1 MKFHWLYQNLKAVPS
16 VWQGETNIATYET
29 DSGES
34 SDTYRLENMFD
45 DENLDTF
52 WRNHEDKV
60 NTVQTVTMN
69 FLKARVFNLWI
80 FVILSHHLPCD
91 HPQPRN

>member
-1 MKFHWLYQNLKAVPS
+1 MYQNLKAVLS

-69 FLKARVFNLWI
+69 FLKARVFNLLNI
-80 FVILSHHLPCD
+80 FHLESPFTK
-91 HPQPRN
+91 

>member
-1 MKFHWLYQNLKAVPS
+1 MYQNLKAVLS
-16 VWQGETNIATYET
+16 VWHGETNIAIYET

-45 DENLDTF
+45 DENFDTF

-69 FLKARVFNLWI
+69 FLKARVFNLLNI
-80 FVILSHHLPCD
+80 FHLESPFTK
-91 HPQPRN
+91 

>member
-1 MKFHWLYQNLKAVPS
+1 MKAVPS

-34 SDTYRLENMFD
+34 SDTYRLGNMFD

-60 NTVQTVTMN
+60 HTVQTVTMN
-69 FLKARVFNLWI
+69 FLKARVFNLYI
-80 FVILSHHLPCD
+80 FHLESPFTK
-91 HPQPRN
+91 